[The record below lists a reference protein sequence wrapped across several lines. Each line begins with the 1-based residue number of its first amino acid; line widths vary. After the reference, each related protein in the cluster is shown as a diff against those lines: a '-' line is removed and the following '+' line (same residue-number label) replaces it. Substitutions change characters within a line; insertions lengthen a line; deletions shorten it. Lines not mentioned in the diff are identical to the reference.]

1 MATVSIWKPLAV
13 KIRASQK
20 AMKGRW
26 WRSSNGA
33 WLGIYDGSGDE
44 GIEIITEL

>member
-13 KIRASQK
+13 KIRASQN

-26 WRSSNGA
+26 WRNSNAGS
-33 WLGIYDGSGDE
+33 LGIGKSGLEQRVQAD
-44 GIEIITEL
+44 